1 MRNLKIYTR
10 KSQRMISYQ
19 VQLLFPSQFGA
30 PVFRKRAMLYSDR
43 KSKKFCFLGVFSVNF
58 LFSIFKVSKLPRD
71 HGSSLIYLPLT
82 SNEQFFDYCVLPS
95 PAATT
100 QDQVWNEM
108 RDGSNFPNFLS
119 RLSKGGE
126 ETCRLRHLVTC
137 L

>member
-1 MRNLKIYTR
+1 MRNVKIYTR

-19 VQLLFPSQFGA
+19 VQLLFLSQFSGNELCFTQTENRKNS
-30 PVFRKRAMLYSDR
+30 VFLEFSALIS
-43 KSKKFCFLGVFSVNF
+43 FLG

-100 QDQVWNEM
+100 QDQVWNET